1 MVTPPSSDGRCS
13 ESEASSVW
21 EASDAACDF
30 APLDGFEHGDGN
42 VGDADFVFFLAR
54 CLHAVVHHHV
64 AEGAGHRDPVGAGL
78 DEFLGADIVDLVAD
92 VFFHPHAGAA
102 GATAHAF
109 GAAALGLDELD
120 TTERAEHLARRHV
133 HVVVPAEVARVVV
146 HDPLVEF
153 GTVEI
158 KSPLVDEPLK
168 ELAVM
173 HDLVV
178 AAELGVLVGE
188 RVEAVRALGDDL
200 LHAHRV
206 EGLDVLGCE
215 HLEQV
220 LVAGAAGGIAGAGL
234 GRAEDGEVDVGALHE
249 LRHRL
254 GDLLVLV
261 VERAGAAD
269 Q

>member
-1 MVTPPSSDGRCS
+1 M
-13 ESEASSVW
+13 
-21 EASDAACDF
+21 
-30 APLDGFEHGDGN
+30 
-42 VGDADFVFFLAR
+42 
-54 CLHAVVHHHV
+54 
-64 AEGAGHRDPVGAGL
+64 
-78 DEFLGADIVDLVAD
+78 
-92 VFFHPHAGAA
+92 
-102 GATAHAF
+102 
-109 GAAALGLDELD
+109 
-120 TTERAEHLARRHV
+120 
-133 HVVVPAEVARVVV
+133 
-146 HDPLVEF
+146 
-153 GTVEI
+153 
-158 KSPLVDEPLK
+158 VDEPLE
-168 ELAVM
+168 ELRVV

-188 RVEAVRALGDDL
+188 GVEAVRALGDDL

-254 GDLLVLV
+254 GDLLVFV

-269 Q
+269 PVEVLGLERIAAVNDLDALHTLRPVGALTLRHAPRVGRVLHRPVGLAEFGREVGIHERQVATHVEDLVEDLDVDRANFVTGLTRCA